1 MGYNKMKFKLGLDTI
16 ELSVSP
22 LFTIEE
28 LREKAK
34 GLRSLT
40 YRVAQGTDMPLE
52 DIFEYCD
59 LNGITVRGS
68 NSKYY
73 PMLKSGD
80 VIHECPYDEYLE
92 ALIRGFTI
100 HSMINKMKEDRQ
112 GLELWLIDG
121 AEGKVPEGTKP
132 EELLPSPEFLNGY
145 DIVCFSSNNVY
156 NLTGHA
162 LFNWEGANLKPGTKV
177 LVIST
182 MEDLWTKGISRKN
195 RLPCFHRIM
204 TPACVDQDKPTAF
217 EELLDSYW
225 NDDSK
230 NRRRMGAWMT
240 VADKDNKEEAVV
252 LYHGF
257 VRGVE

>member
-1 MGYNKMKFKLGLDTI
+1 MKFKLGLDII

-59 LNGITVRGS
+59 LKGITVRGS

-73 PMLKSGD
+73 PMLKSGSL
-80 VIHECPYDEYLE
+80 IHECPYDEYLE

-100 HSMINKMKEDRQ
+100 HSMLNKAKEDRQ
-112 GLELWLIDG
+112 GLDLWLLDG
-121 AEGKVPEGTKP
+121 ATGKIPEGTKP
-132 EELLPSPEFLNGY
+132 EELLPSPDFLNSY

-156 NLTGHA
+156 NLSSHS
-162 LFNWEGANLKPGTKV
+162 LFNWDGAILPAGSKV

-182 MEDLWTKGISRKN
+182 MEDLWTKGISRNN
-195 RLPCFHRIM
+195 RMPYFHRVM

-240 VADKDNKEEAVV
+240 VADKDNKEEALV

>member
-1 MGYNKMKFKLGLDTI
+1 MKFKLGLDTI

-22 LFTIEE
+22 LFTIDE
-28 LREKAK
+28 LREKVK

-40 YRVAQGTDMPLE
+40 YRVAQDKDMPLE

-59 LNGITVRGS
+59 LNGITVSGG

-73 PMLKSGD
+73 PMLKSGSL
-80 VIHECPYDEYLE
+80 IHECPYDEYLE
-92 ALIRGFTI
+92 ALIRGYII
-100 HSMINKMKEDRQ
+100 HAMTNKTKEDRR
-112 GLELWLIDG
+112 GLDLWLIDG

-132 EELLPSPEFLNGY
+132 EELLPSPEFLSGY

-177 LVIST
+177 LVVST
-182 MEDLWTKGISRKN
+182 MEDLWTKGISHKN
-195 RLPCFHRIM
+195 RLPCFHRVM
-204 TPACVDQDKPTAF
+204 TPACVDQDKPTAL

-230 NRRRMGAWMT
+230 NRRSMGALMA
-240 VADKDNKEEAVV
+240 VNDKDDKEEALL